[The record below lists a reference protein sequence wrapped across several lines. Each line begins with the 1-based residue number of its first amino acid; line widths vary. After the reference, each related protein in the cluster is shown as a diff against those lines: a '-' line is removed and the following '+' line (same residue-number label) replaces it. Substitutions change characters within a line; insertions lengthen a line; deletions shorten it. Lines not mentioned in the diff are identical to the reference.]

1 MPKMSINI
9 SLTNFKNYITYY
21 ITYYKIKIGFLI
33 QRIKLWNMLF
43 FDKGTNFI
51 YLILLIELKIRNFK
65 DNFKYNSYMDDEV
78 QFDQFDELLKDIEIL
93 KKFYNQKDIKNY
105 KEHSK
110 VFFDK
115 LNNYHTDWWY

>member
-1 MPKMSINI
+1 MIKLSINT

-21 ITYYKIKIGFLI
+21 INYYKIKIGFLI

-65 DNFKYNSYMDDEV
+65 DNFKYNSYMGDEV

-110 VFFDK
+110 MFFDK

>member
-1 MPKMSINI
+1 M
-9 SLTNFKNYITYY
+9 NFKNYITY
-21 ITYYKIKIGFLI
+21 IKIKILFLI

-65 DNFKYNSYMDDEV
+65 DNFKYNSYMGDEV
-78 QFDQFDELLKDIEIL
+78 QFDQFDELLNDIEIL

>member
-1 MPKMSINI
+1 MKNM
-9 SLTNFKNYITYY
+9 TNMLNNYIKNYLTYIMY
-21 ITYYKIKIGFLI
+21 IKIKLKFLI
-33 QRIKLWNMLF
+33 QRIKLFHLLF
-43 FDKGTNFI
+43 FDKGCNFI
-51 YLILLIELKIRNFK
+51 YLILILELKIRNFK
-65 DNFKYNSYMDDEV
+65 DNFKYNSYMGDEV

-93 KKFYNQKDIKNY
+93 KNFYNQKDIINY

>member
-1 MPKMSINI
+1 MIKLSINT

-21 ITYYKIKIGFLI
+21 INYYKIKIGF
-33 QRIKLWNMLF
+33 
-43 FDKGTNFI
+43 
-51 YLILLIELKIRNFK
+51 LIELKIRNFK
-65 DNFKYNSYMDDEV
+65 DNFKYNSYMGDEV

-110 VFFDK
+110 MFFDK